1 MTREEIIKSRKA
13 GIEESSSSYAVWTT
27 DESLDITLDEH
38 IKYNCPAMKRMIG
51 NPYIFKVT
59 YEKDGKKLSFL
70 KCRIATPGRV
80 WSFELSWNKDNAP
93 FSVDDELDPSTVL
106 FRREYCE
113 VEDEETGE
121 MITKTHDYI
130 WGEVL

>member
-1 MTREEIIKSRKA
+1 
-13 GIEESSSSYAVWTT
+13 
-27 DESLDITLDEH
+27 
-38 IKYNCPAMKRMIG
+38 
-51 NPYIFKVT
+51 
-59 YEKDGKKLSFL
+59 
-70 KCRIATPGRV
+70 
-80 WSFELSWNKDNAP
+80 
-93 FSVDDELDPSTVL
+93 VDDELDPSTVL